1 MTHYNLSYKHSKIL
15 AQCCLTFPISQVE
28 QLLTY
33 CLLFTLEDQIH
44 VFDGLVRL
52 AYRNQILVLCF
63 SYETFKTR
71 YVLKTILMVSTPVSY
86 LF

>member
-52 AYRNQILVLCF
+52 AHQ
-63 SYETFKTR
+63 
-71 YVLKTILMVSTPVSY
+71 
-86 LF
+86 